1 MSSFPDRFPHLHPGE
16 SVDNRR
22 LTEIFRCSPQGGLR
36 RSLQTNSLVLIWDT
50 TQSIYLN
57 RWREGIIHYAGI
69 GLVGDQELHRGPNR
83 ALSELPVNEV
93 SAFLFAR
100 YERGTYTYIGEI
112 EPAGPP
118 IPEHQRDRTGRLRKV
133 WVFPLRLKGGK
144 TPPPIPEWVWDGK
157 RKMQERAA
165 ARLPIEKVI
174 RKAREVDR
182 KPGMHTMSVQVYD
195 RDPFVS
201 EYVRRRANGR
211 CELCGKKAPFR
222 DHKGAP
228 YLEMHHVTP
237 LSGGGED
244 TTGNTVALCPN
255 CHRKMHVLNLPI
267 DAAALRAAGE
277 KNPVIE

>member
-1 MSSFPDRFPHLHPGE
+1 M
-16 SVDNRR
+16 
-22 LTEIFRCSPQGGLR
+22 
-36 RSLQTNSLVLIWDT
+36 
-50 TQSIYLN
+50 
-57 RWREGIIHYAGI
+57 
-69 GLVGDQELHRGPNR
+69 
-83 ALSELPVNEV
+83 
-93 SAFLFAR
+93 
-100 YERGTYTYIGEI
+100 
-112 EPAGPP
+112 
-118 IPEHQRDRTGRLRKV
+118 RKV

-157 RKMQERAA
+157 RKLQEKAA

-195 RDPFVS
+195 LDPFVS

-222 DHKGAP
+222 DRKGNS
-228 YLEMHHVTP
+228 YLEMHHITP

-277 KNPVIE
+277 KYPVIE